1 MTLDI
6 MALGVMLS
14 IMTIIIMALSKMKLT
29 IVTQGKRTFRLMTLH
44 VTTFIIMKLIT
55 VILRIR
61 TFSIMT
67 LGMTTF
73 SVITPFIAI

>member
-29 IVTQGKRTFRLMTLH
+29 IVTLGKGTFRLMTLH
-44 VTTFIIMKLIT
+44 VMTFNKMKLIT

-67 LGMTTF
+67 LCITTF
-73 SVITPFIAI
+73 SVL